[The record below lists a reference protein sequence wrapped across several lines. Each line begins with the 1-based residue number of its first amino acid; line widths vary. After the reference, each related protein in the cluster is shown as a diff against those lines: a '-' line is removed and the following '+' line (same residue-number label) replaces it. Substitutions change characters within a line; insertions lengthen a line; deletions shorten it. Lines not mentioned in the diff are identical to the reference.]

1 MNYELGTSKGDS
13 YMEYGLCVEM
23 ALDDLPF
30 ERRVQ
35 KAAEI
40 GFKYVEMWFVD
51 MSFKGK
57 PEEIAS
63 IADKNGVKVTNTV
76 IGAPDGSIGGGLT
89 DPRNRE
95 QWLDRARMTLNFNRA
110 AGIPATIVCTGNIV
124 PGMSEGQMR
133 GSVMEGLK
141 RTLEIARECNVTLL
155 LEPLNTPYDHEG
167 YFLTSSDA
175 GAEICREIGSGN
187 MKLLF
192 DCYHMQI
199 MEGDLVNH
207 IRRNIDVIGHFHSA
221 GVPGRH
227 ELYRGET
234 NYPFLIERIEELGY
248 KGIFGL
254 EYAPSVAHEE
264 SLRKTLAYLGSDK
277 S

>member
-1 MNYELGTSKGDS
+1 MD
-13 YMEYGLCVEM
+13 YGLCLEM
-23 ALDDLPF
+23 VLNDLAF
-30 ERRVQ
+30 EQRVQ

-57 PEEIAS
+57 PETLAAIAQ
-63 IADKNGVKVTNTV
+63 KNTVKITNTV

-89 DPRNRE
+89 DPGNQR
-95 QWLDRARMTLNFNRA
+95 QWLKRAEMTLDFNKA
-110 AGIPATIVCTGNIV
+110 AGIPATIVCTGNVV

-133 GSVMEGLK
+133 DSVLDGLK
-141 RTLEIARECNVTLL
+141 RTVEMAQKRNVTLL

-167 YFLTSSDA
+167 YFLTGSDA
-175 GAEICREIGSGN
+175 GAEICRAIGSDKL
-187 MKLLF
+187 KLLF

-207 IRRNIDVIGHFHSA
+207 IKRNIDVIGHFHSA

-227 ELYRGET
+227 ELYRGEM
-234 NYPFLIERIEELGY
+234 NYPFLVEQIENMGY
-248 KGIFGL
+248 TGVFGL
-254 EYAPSVAHEE
+254 EYAPSIDHEE
-264 SLRKTLAYLGSDK
+264 SLKKTLEYLK
-277 S
+277 

>member
-1 MNYELGTSKGDS
+1 MD
-13 YMEYGLCVEM
+13 YGLCVEM
-23 ALDDLPF
+23 ALDNLSF
-30 ERRVQ
+30 EQRVQ

-40 GFKYVEMWFVD
+40 GFRYVEMWFVD

-57 PEEIAS
+57 PQELAAIAE
-63 IADKNGVKVTNTV
+63 KNNVQITNTV

-89 DPRNRE
+89 NPENRR
-95 QWLDRARMTLNFNRA
+95 QWLERAEMTLEFNKA
-110 AGIPATIVCTGNIV
+110 AGIGATIVCTGNVV
-124 PGMSEGQMR
+124 PGMSEEQMR
-133 GSVMEGLK
+133 DSVMEGLK
-141 RTLEIARECNVTLL
+141 RTVEMAQKYGVTLL
-155 LEPLNTPYDHEG
+155 LEPLNTHYDHEG
-167 YFLTSSDA
+167 YFLTGSDA
-175 GAEICREIGSGN
+175 GAEICRKIGAEN

-207 IRRNIDVIGHFHSA
+207 VKRNIDVIGHFHSA

-234 NYPFLIERIEELGY
+234 DYPFLIEQIERTGY

-254 EYAPSVAHEE
+254 EYAPSTEHEE
-264 SLRKTLAYLGSDK
+264 SLKQTLDYLKG
-277 S
+277 